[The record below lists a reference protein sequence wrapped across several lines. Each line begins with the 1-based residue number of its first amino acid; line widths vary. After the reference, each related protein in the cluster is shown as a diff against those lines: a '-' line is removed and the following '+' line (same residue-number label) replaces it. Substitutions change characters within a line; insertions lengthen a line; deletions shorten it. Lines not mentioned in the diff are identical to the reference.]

1 MPIKNR
7 IIGHETVKARDLVPH
22 PLNFRKHP
30 DEQRQALAASY
41 DEIGFARSLL
51 GYRLPDGKIQ
61 LIDGHL
67 RAEFDPDMD
76 VLVEILDV
84 TEEEARKLLL
94 TVDPLAML
102 AATDEEVH
110 ARLEEITHTTSEAL
124 TNLWHCTREAAQAA
138 QATLKQNR
146 DRSSQAATDTFCILI
161 QCESEKE
168 QVAMLRKLKAQ
179 GVKCKAIIT

>member
-110 ARLEEITHTTSEAL
+110 APLAGDRPTTWGSR
-124 TNLWHCTREAAQAA
+124 H
-138 QATLKQNR
+138 
-146 DRSSQAATDTFCILI
+146 RSLAIDP
-161 QCESEKE
+161 
-168 QVAMLRKLKAQ
+168 RKRYN
-179 GVKCKAIIT
+179 CK

>member
-94 TVDPLAML
+94 TVDPLATL
-102 AATDEEVH
+102 AATDQP
-110 ARLEEITHTTSEAL
+110 RSEIVWL
-124 TNLWHCTREAAQAA
+124 YAASF
-138 QATLKQNR
+138 LGLP
-146 DRSSQAATDTFCILI
+146 S
-161 QCESEKE
+161 
-168 QVAMLRKLKAQ
+168 AMASRFSFA
-179 GVKCKAIIT
+179 